1 MTVYFAWTD
10 PKNIASINSKIARIN
25 KAFTVSNNEG
35 ILMNKKPAMEVQMN
49 IDNYTPIK
57 IVKETIFL
65 VFQIDKVSSD

>member
-10 PKNIASINSKIARIN
+10 PKNIASINSNIPRIN

-57 IVKETIFL
+57 LVKETIFL
-65 VFQIDKVSSD
+65 IFQIDKVSSD

>member
-35 ILMNKKPAMEVQMN
+35 ILTNKKPAMEVQTN

-57 IVKETIFL
+57 IVKETIL
-65 VFQIDKVSSD
+65 LIFQIDKVPSD